1 MDQLLAEFEARRHA
15 VGATTLS
22 PMVTSSTMS
31 VAEDPGKDAWE
42 EDGAAGLLA
51 LGSAAAGWALA
62 AMLLVLWLVTCF
74 KLQRVS
80 RRVKDQES
88 TTQEMSYLPVVRRPD
103 DSLPTLPL
111 EPLESPV
118 EAEEDSLASSTP
130 NSYFSTLH
138 ELVNESE
145 SDQIQR

>member
-31 VAEDPGKDAWE
+31 VAEDPGTEAWE
-42 EDGAAGLLA
+42 EDGAAGLLT
-51 LGSAAAGWALA
+51 LGSAAAGWSLA

-88 TTQEMSYLPVVRRPD
+88 SQEMSYLPD

-130 NSYFSTLH
+130 NSYFSILH
-138 ELVNESE
+138 ELVNENE
-145 SDQIQR
+145 NDQIQG